1 MISPADEEA
10 RDVLKSLARGR
21 FGRISP
27 ALIAEHVLA
36 IVPGDWPVRRGAM
49 DALARRYDSAHRDGL
64 RIAGR
69 PPRFARPGR
78 FRTVDDSKGA
88 RPYTTEILSLD
99 PLQTACGCADFVRSS
114 LGLCK
119 HGLAII
125 DGLAEKPAGRR
136 SRPRDDVPR
145 LLWDPIHPPGAPRD
159 RLLRLTL
166 VSGRGHGFD
175 SDGSPSASMLA
186 PPDRRRAWIGRLLR
200 VHDRGALAAD
210 PGAVTLLREEQERS
224 LSEKPATS
232 RVTRAEKALA
242 TLRRG
247 LYPYQREGVRR
258 FFERGRLLL
267 ADDMGLGKTTQAI
280 AACHAFARA
289 GYVKRGLLIVP
300 ASLKGQWHREWTA
313 TTDEPLT
320 IVDGSPEE
328 RKRVYESSER
338 GFLAIGYEQ
347 LIRDLLLVQKWGPD
361 MVVLDEAQRIKNWA
375 TKSAAYVKSLTP
387 EYRLVLTGTPME
399 NRLDELA
406 SIMDFVDDLAL
417 EPKWRLAPYHSDM
430 IGDAGRGVSGARN
443 LGVLRAQLAGSMVR
457 RVRRDVLAQL
467 PKRTDTRVPVEVT
480 TAQRERHDQLTPPI
494 AALAGISKKRPLTQ
508 AEFLKLMTLLA
519 QQRMIANGLAQVDF
533 DEVWPEISRS
543 KPTPEVLERMFAP
556 KLSALRALIDQVVV
570 TQGRKAVI
578 FSQWRKMLRLSEWAI
593 RDLLSR
599 AGMRAVF
606 FTGAES
612 AALRERAII
621 EFHDDPT
628 VTVMFLSDAGGV
640 GLNLQRAASCCVNL
654 EMPWNPA
661 VLEQRIGRIYRLG
674 QTLPID
680 VYNLVAEDSIE
691 AKIAELVARKK
702 AVFTSLFDGTTDE
715 VKFDGSSSFLETV
728 RKIVEPVEVPSA
740 TEDEQPP
747 PAEAPAPR
755 TEVEAAPQP
764 SGKLSVTRMPDG
776 GLRVEAPPELAGP
789 LADLLESLARSLR
802 GGSVLCLGRESGN
815 ERRREAHEGSVARPA
830 RG

>member
-1 MISPADEEA
+1 
-10 RDVLKSLARGR
+10 
-21 FGRISP
+21 
-27 ALIAEHVLA
+27 
-36 IVPGDWPVRRGAM
+36 M
-49 DALARRYDSAHRDGL
+49 DALARRYDSGRRDGL

-69 PPRFARPGR
+69 APRFARPGR
-78 FRTVDDSKGA
+78 FRTVDEAKGA
-88 RPYTTEILSLD
+88 RPYVTEILELD
-99 PLQTACGCADFVRSS
+99 PLWTTCGCADFVRSS

-119 HGLAII
+119 HGLATI
-125 DGLAEKPAGRR
+125 DAIAEKPAGRR
-136 SRPRDDVPR
+136 SGSSDDAPR
-145 LLWDPIHPPGAPRD
+145 LVWDPIHPPAAPRD
-159 RLLRLTL
+159 RLLRLAL
-166 VSGRGHGFD
+166 LNGSGRGHGFD
-175 SDGSPSASMLA
+175 SDGSPSASVLA
-186 PPDRRRAWIGRLLR
+186 PPDRRRAWIDRLLR
-200 VHDRGALAAD
+200 AHDRGALAAD
-210 PGAVTLLREEQERS
+210 PSAITVLREEQQRS
-224 LSEKPATS
+224 LAERPATS
-232 RVTRAEKALA
+232 RIAKAEAALA

-280 AACHAFARA
+280 AACHGLARA

-320 IVDGSPEE
+320 IVEGSPEE
-328 RKRVYESSER
+328 RKRLYQSTQR

-347 LIRDLLLVQKWGPD
+347 LIRDLPLVQRWGAG

-406 SIMDFVDDLAL
+406 SIMDFVDELAL
-417 EPKWRLAPYHSDM
+417 EPKWRLAPYHSDTV
-430 IGDAGRGVSGARN
+430 GNASRGVSGARN

-457 RVRRDVLAQL
+457 RVRREVLAQL
-467 PKRTDTRVPVEVT
+467 PKRSDTLVPVELT
-480 TAQRERHDQLTPPI
+480 PAQRERHDQLLRPI
-494 AALAGISKKRPLTQ
+494 AALLT
-508 AEFLKLMTLLA
+508 
-519 QQRMIANGLAQVDF
+519 QQRMIANGLAQIDF
-533 DEVWPEISRS
+533 DDVWPEISRGP
-543 KPTPEVLERMFAP
+543 PTPEVLERTFAP
-556 KLSALRALIDQVVV
+556 KLSTLRGLIEQVIL

-578 FSQWRKMLRLSEWAI
+578 FSQWRKMLRLSEWAV
-593 RDLLSR
+593 RDLLAR

-612 AALRERAII
+612 AALRERAIV
-621 EFHDDPT
+621 EFHDDPA

-680 VYNLVAEDSIE
+680 VYNLVSEDSIE
-691 AKIAELVARKK
+691 SSIADLVARKK

-715 VKFDGSSSFLETV
+715 VKFDGSSSFMETV
-728 RKIVEPVEVPSA
+728 RKIVEPVEVPLASEEEEVPVA
-740 TEDEQPP
+740 AEVPSGVDRPEIAEVAP
-747 PAEAPAPR
+747 PAS
-755 TEVEAAPQP
+755 P
-764 SGKLSVTRMPDG
+764 SGKLSVTRMADG

-789 LADLLESLARSLR
+789 LAELLESLARSLR
-802 GGSVLCLGRESGN
+802 GSTRS
-815 ERRREAHEGSVARPA
+815 
-830 RG
+830 